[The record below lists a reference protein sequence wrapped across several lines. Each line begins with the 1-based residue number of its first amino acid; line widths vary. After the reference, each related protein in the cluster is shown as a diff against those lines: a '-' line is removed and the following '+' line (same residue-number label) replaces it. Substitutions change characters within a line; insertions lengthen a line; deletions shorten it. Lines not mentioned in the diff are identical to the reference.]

1 MNLTHEFEAAD
12 CAFARD
18 HGAGGYL
25 QSCQTNWGGQAPC
38 KSGSLCPARGM
49 YTNIFQALRLGEF
62 ANKAN
67 RQDNKGWCQGIIDNM
82 KRYCGGNFNLF
93 NNVYTCNKN
102 YPATATFSK
111 ATDPSDPG
119 YGRYFYGIDLHFFLQ
134 WGWAERDADH
144 TCMSKAVERGSCG
157 SSNVKSLNGVWCRNV
172 HWKPSPP
179 PLEWSSDMGP
189 A

>member
-1 MNLTHEFEAAD
+1 M
-12 CAFARD
+12 
-18 HGAGGYL
+18 L
-25 QSCQTNWGGQAPC
+25 QQT
-38 KSGSLCPARGM
+38 
-49 YTNIFQALRLGEF
+49 TNKPLGT
-62 ANKAN
+62 
-67 RQDNKGWCQGIIDNM
+67 Q
-82 KRYCGGNFNLF
+82 CGGNFNLF

-119 YGRYFYGIDLHFFLQ
+119 YGKYFYGIDLHFFLQ